1 MEYKQQ
7 LIIMDNIDRLLEKQS
22 IKRSTIEDALSIS
35 RGYLSRLKRP
45 EGKANTLSYELLKK
59 ISDYLNVSM
68 DYLTL
73 NTFDHTTDENSL
85 IDFFESLY
93 SMSIKD
99 NLFWHVIELNE
110 LNRIEEDPDY
120 WASLGPIAKKIEDVK
135 LDELELFPDYIAKSV
150 KDYIYRDSTLWSIL
164 WIGWQSLGRGRKIGD
179 VVYTKANITGDIFH
193 TYLEKINSTLYLYR
207 VEYTDSGDDNK
218 FSNINEAYLV
228 TGEGNHFL
236 CNSIN
241 WGEYISS
248 KLRDLYQIARDKCS
262 DNRLDEN
269 ARKLLKQFNA
279 N

>member
-93 SMSIKD
+93 SMSVKD

-110 LNRIEEDPDY
+110 LDRIETDPDY
-120 WASLGPIAKKIEDVK
+120 WARLGPIAKKIENAK

-179 VVYTKANITGDIFH
+179 VVYTKANITGDVFH

-228 TGEGNHFL
+228 TGDGNHFL
-236 CNSIN
+236 CSSIN

-262 DNRLDEN
+262 DTRLDEN

>member
-7 LIIMDNIDRLLEKQS
+7 QVIMDNIDRLLEKQG

-35 RGYLSRLKRP
+35 RGYLSRLKKP
-45 EGKANTLSYELLKK
+45 EGKAYTLSYDLLKK
-59 ISDYLNVSM
+59 IADHLNVSM

-99 NLFWHVIELNE
+99 NLFWNVIELNE
-110 LNRIEEDPDY
+110 LNRIEDDPDY
-120 WASLGPIAKKIEDVK
+120 WPSLGPIAKKIENATP
-135 LDELELFPDYIAKSV
+135 EEFELFPDYIVKSIE
-150 KDYIYRDSTLWSIL
+150 DYIYRDITLWSIL
-164 WIGWQSLGRGRKIGD
+164 WIGWQSLGRGRKLGD
-179 VVYTKANITGDIFH
+179 VLYTKVNITGEVFY

-207 VEYTDSGDDNK
+207 VEYTDSDGVNK
-218 FSNINEAYLV
+218 LSDIIEAYLV
-228 TGEGNHFL
+228 SDDENHLL
-236 CNSIN
+236 CNSTD
-241 WGEYISS
+241 WSEYISS

-262 DNRLDEN
+262 DTRLDEN
-269 ARKLLKQFNA
+269 ARKLLKQFND